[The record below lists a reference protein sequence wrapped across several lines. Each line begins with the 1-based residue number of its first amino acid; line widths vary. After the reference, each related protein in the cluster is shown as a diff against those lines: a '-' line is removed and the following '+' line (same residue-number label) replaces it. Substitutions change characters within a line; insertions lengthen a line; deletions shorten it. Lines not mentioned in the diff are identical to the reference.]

1 MTNKNGKKK
10 ELHKLMEPKQNTTK
24 GKIDQ
29 GEKNKEEISR
39 IKWKWKQQYQNHWD
53 IVEAVLSGKFT
64 ALYMQQ

>member
-1 MTNKNGKKK
+1 
-10 ELHKLMEPKQNTTK
+10 MEPKQNTSK